1 VKLYE
6 TCFIVNPQTDEA
18 AIEKSVKSVVDL
30 ITNRGGKI
38 VVDDRMGTRRMT
50 YAIDG
55 LTQGYYTSLIFEA
68 PPTLNAELERHYR
81 LDESYI
87 RHITI
92 LYDGDPEQVR
102 AARELLQ
109 QSMDRADQAA
119 ADARREMRESREGG
133 GFRGGR
139 GGGGGG
145 RYRDDDDYRPR
156 GGGRGRHD

>member
-1 VKLYE
+1 MKLYE
-6 TCFIVNPQTDEA
+6 TCFIVNPQTDES
-18 AIEKSVKSVVDL
+18 AIEKTVKSVVDL

-38 VVDDRMGTRRMT
+38 VVDDRMGTRRMM
-50 YAIDG
+50 YPVDG
-55 LTQGYYTSLIFEA
+55 LTQGYYTSLIYEA
-68 PPTLNAELERHYR
+68 PPTVNAELERHYR
-81 LDESYI
+81 LDESFI

-92 LYDGDPEQVR
+92 LYEGDPEQVR

-119 ADARREMRESREGG
+119 AEARREARENRDGGG

-139 GGGGGG
+139 GGG
-145 RYRDDDDYRPR
+145 RFRDDDDYRPR

>member
-1 VKLYE
+1 MKLYE

-18 AIEKSVKSVVDL
+18 SIEQSIKSVVDL
-30 ITNRGGKI
+30 ITSRGGKI
-38 VVDDRMGTRRMT
+38 VYEDRMGTRRMV
-50 YAIDG
+50 YAING
-55 LTQGYYTSLIFEA
+55 LTQGYYTSLIYEA
-68 PPTLNAELERHYR
+68 EPTLNVELERLYH

-92 LYDGDPEQVR
+92 LYEGDPEQVR

-119 ADARREMRESREGG
+119 AEARREMRESGG

-139 GGGGGG
+139 GGGGGGG

-156 GGGRGRHD
+156 GGGGRGRHD